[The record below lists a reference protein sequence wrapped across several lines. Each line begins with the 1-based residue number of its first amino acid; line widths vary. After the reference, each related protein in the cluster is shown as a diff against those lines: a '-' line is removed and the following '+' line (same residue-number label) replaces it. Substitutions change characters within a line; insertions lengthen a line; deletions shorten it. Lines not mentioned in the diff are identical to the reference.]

1 MVIRGKK
8 NCPPPHSYH
17 NLKLDQ
23 NNHIHSAPLQRF
35 LHHEHL
41 QKKYCICLNK
51 MFKYISVNNL
61 RQRQMWI
68 SLQLK
73 SKMNELSK
81 NGSLTETN
89 IISAKFSGNFLFK
102 ALNFDV

>member
-41 QKKYCICLNK
+41 QKNIVFVLIKCSNIFL
-51 MFKYISVNNL
+51 
-61 RQRQMWI
+61 
-68 SLQLK
+68 
-73 SKMNELSK
+73 
-81 NGSLTETN
+81 LT
-89 IISAKFSGNFLFK
+89 ILDKGK
-102 ALNFDV
+102 CG

>member
-1 MVIRGKK
+1 
-8 NCPPPHSYH
+8 
-17 NLKLDQ
+17 
-23 NNHIHSAPLQRF
+23 
-35 LHHEHL
+35 
-41 QKKYCICLNK
+41 